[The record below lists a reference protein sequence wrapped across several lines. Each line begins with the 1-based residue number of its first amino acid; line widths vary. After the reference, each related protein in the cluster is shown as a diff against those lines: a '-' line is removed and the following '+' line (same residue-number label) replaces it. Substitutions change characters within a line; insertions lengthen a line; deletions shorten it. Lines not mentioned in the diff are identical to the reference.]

1 MGQRKVWAFS
11 NVNIYCHYLCQ
22 LQSFG
27 WNSLIGLSSPSDTIC
42 IFVCGPA
49 VYCCLPFV
57 FLLSSHC
64 RRKLW
69 DKLDSSYMRLTVTVV
84 KQKNKLGQL
93 FKWYCLLFTQHAT
106 EAVPLARSLVLLVK
120 CVRCGTGKILIEDDS
135 DNIHQTELWFAVC
148 WCS

>member
-27 WNSLIGLSSPSDTIC
+27 WNSLIGLSSPSDTVC

-57 FLLSSHC
+57 FRFSGYFLATAGVNFETN
-64 RRKLW
+64 W
-69 DKLDSSYMRLTVTVV
+69 TVV
-84 KQKNKLGQL
+84 
-93 FKWYCLLFTQHAT
+93 T
-106 EAVPLARSLVLLVK
+106 
-120 CVRCGTGKILIEDDS
+120 CVWQS
-135 DNIHQTELWFAVC
+135 Q
-148 WCS
+148 